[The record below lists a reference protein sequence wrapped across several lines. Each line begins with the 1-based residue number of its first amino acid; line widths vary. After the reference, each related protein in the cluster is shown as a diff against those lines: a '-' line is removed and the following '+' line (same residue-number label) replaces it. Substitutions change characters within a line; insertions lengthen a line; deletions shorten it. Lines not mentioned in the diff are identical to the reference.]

1 MQQRLAIID
10 LGSNTSRLIILAY
23 APGTAFQLIDQVRE
37 RVRLSEGMGAE
48 NVLRAA
54 PMDRA
59 VQLMKVF
66 KALCDANGIDT
77 IIATATSA
85 VRDARN
91 QAEFLQRV
99 EKEAGLKLLVLSG
112 TEEAYYGY
120 LGAIN
125 STPLIDG
132 LVLDIGGGSLE
143 LSRVRQRQLT
153 HSTSLPLGAVRL
165 SETFLRSDPI
175 KTSDVRLVNRYVE
188 ALLNS
193 IAWLKASRG
202 DQLVGL
208 GGTVRALAKMD
219 QRRRE
224 YPLDRLHGYVLT
236 LPAIET
242 LLHEMEDV
250 PLSKR
255 EKLPGLNGDR
265 ADVIVGGTLALTRLM
280 RLGGYHELIV
290 CGQGLREGLFY
301 EHFLH
306 DLPAP
311 LVPDVRAFSLA
322 NLTELY
328 DVAWT
333 HARHVEALAVSL
345 FDQLRALHGCGLFER
360 AILSGAALLHDVGVA
375 IDYYNHDD
383 HSAYLILNAELPGFS
398 HREIA
403 LMALL
408 AHYHR
413 RGKPDVTPFKGVLT
427 RDDEE
432 RAAKLGALLR
442 LAEYLDRGRTQVV
455 RSIRCRI
462 QEASVQIMCQV
473 RGDATTEVWATER
486 NADLFKQAFKR
497 EVIVQTQPLK
507 AAEASAQ
514 PIGWE
519 AVPTTEPLWVRVEEI
534 RQLLK
539 TRS

>member
-1 MQQRLAIID
+1 MPQRIAIID

-23 APGTAFQLIDQVRE
+23 SPGTSFQLIDQVRE

-48 NVLRAA
+48 NVLRLA

-59 VQLMKVF
+59 VLLMKVF

-77 IIATATSA
+77 LIATATSA

-91 QAEFLQRV
+91 QVEFLQRV
-99 EKEAGLKLLVLSG
+99 EREAGLKLRVLSG

-120 LGAIN
+120 VGAIN
-125 STPLIDG
+125 STPLING

-143 LSRVRQRQLT
+143 LSRVRQRQLE

-175 KTSDVRLVNRYVE
+175 KASDVRLVNRYVE
-188 ALLNS
+188 ALLSS
-193 IAWLKASRG
+193 IDWLKASRG

-208 GGTVRALAKMD
+208 GGTVRAIAKMD
-219 QRRRE
+219 QRRRN

-242 LLHEMEDV
+242 LLHEMEDL

-255 EKLPGLNGDR
+255 EKLPGLNSDR
-265 ADVIVGGTLALTRLM
+265 ADVIVGGALALTRLM
-280 RLGGYHELIV
+280 RLGGYHDLIV

-301 EHFLH
+301 EQFLR
-306 DLPAP
+306 DQSAP

-333 HARHVEALAVSL
+333 HARRVEALAVSL
-345 FDQLRALHGCGLFER
+345 FDQLRPLHDCGSFER
-360 AILSGAALLHDVGVA
+360 ALLTGAALLHDVGVA
-375 IDYYNHDD
+375 IDYYNHDE
-383 HSAYLILNAELPGFS
+383 HSAYLIMNAELPGFT

-408 AHYHR
+408 AYYHR
-413 RGKPDVTPFKGVLT
+413 RGRPDVTPFKGVLT

-442 LAEYLDRGRTQVV
+442 LAEYLDRSRTQVV

-462 QEASVQIMCQV
+462 QESVVQLVCEV

-486 NADLFKQAFKR
+486 NADLFQHVFKR
-497 EVIVQTQPLK
+497 EVEVVTQPLK
-507 AAEASAQ
+507 A
-514 PIGWE
+514 IK
-519 AVPTTEPLWVRVEEI
+519 AVPQSIGLEVASTTEPLWTRAQEI
-534 RQLLK
+534 SQLLK
-539 TRS
+539 PRS

>member
-1 MQQRLAIID
+1 MPHRIAIID

-23 APGTAFQLIDQVRE
+23 SPGTSFQLIDQVRE

-48 NVLRAA
+48 NVLRPA
-54 PMDRA
+54 PMNRA
-59 VQLMKVF
+59 VHLVKVF
-66 KALCDANGIDT
+66 KALCDANGIET

-91 QAEFLQRV
+91 QAELLSLV
-99 EKEAGLKLLVLSG
+99 ENEAGLKLRVLSG

-125 STPLIDG
+125 STPLING

-143 LSRVRQRQLT
+143 LSRVRQRQLIN
-153 HSTSLPLGAVRL
+153 STSLPLGAVRL

-175 KTSDVRLVNRYVE
+175 KPADVRLVNRYVE

-193 IAWLKASRG
+193 IDWSKASRG

-219 QRRRE
+219 QRRRN

-242 LLHEMEDV
+242 LLHEMEDL

-255 EKLPGLNGDR
+255 EKLPGLNSDR
-265 ADVIVGGTLALTRLM
+265 ADVIVGGTLALVRLM

-301 EHFLH
+301 EHFLR
-306 DLPAP
+306 DLPTP

-328 DVAWT
+328 DVTWT
-333 HARHVEALAVSL
+333 HARHVEALAVAL
-345 FDQLRALHGCGLFER
+345 FDQLRSLHGGGSFER
-360 AILSGAALLHDVGVA
+360 AILSGAALLHDIGVA

-383 HSAYLILNAELPGFS
+383 HSAYLILNAELPGFT

-427 RDDEE
+427 RDDED

-442 LAEYLDRGRTQVV
+442 LAEYLDRSRTQVV

-462 QEASVQIMCQV
+462 QESAVQIMCQV

-486 NADLFKQAFKR
+486 NADLFKQVFKR
-497 EVIVQTQPLK
+497 EVKVVPQPLK
-507 AAEASAQ
+507 AAEAAAQ
-514 PIGWE
+514 PIGSE
-519 AVPTTEPLWVRVEEI
+519 AAPETESLWARVQEI
-534 RQLLK
+534 TQLLK
-539 TRS
+539 PRS